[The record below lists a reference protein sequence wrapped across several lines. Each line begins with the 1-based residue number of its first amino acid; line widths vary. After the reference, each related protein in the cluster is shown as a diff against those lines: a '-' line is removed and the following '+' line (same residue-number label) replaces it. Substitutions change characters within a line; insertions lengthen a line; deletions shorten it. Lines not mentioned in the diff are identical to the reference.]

1 MSEEKIVRMFSSD
14 ADSAMEN
21 FYAVYSGYL
30 AGICSRYIQ
39 DSDRRKDILQESLI
53 KIFTQIGRF
62 RYMGEG
68 SLKAW
73 AARITVNEALQEL
86 RREGRSPLS
95 RMSEGMDLPSED
107 SLGDSER
114 LCKGLDLDKVDAGT
128 LSDMISRLPAGY
140 RSVFNLYAIE
150 GKSHKEIADILG
162 IRPDTSASQ
171 YHRAKALLA
180 RWLSDYL
187 KKKEN
192 E

>member
-114 LCKGLDLDKVDAGT
+114 LCMGLDLDKVDAGT

-140 RSVFNLYAIE
+140 RAVFNLYAIE